1 MRDRSS
7 ATAEDRLPL
16 PRRPAGGS
24 PSAAAGPLLGLLGV
38 VVFSFTLPF
47 TRVAV
52 RTLDP
57 LFVGGGRAVVAGVLA
72 AAVLAATRSRR
83 PPLRLVPRLLLVVAG
98 VVAGFPLLTSVAMRD
113 VPAAHGAVVVGVLPA
128 ATAVAVVLRTRE
140 RPGRG
145 FWAAGAAGLVAVVVF
160 VALSGGGLGGAGSGD
175 ALLLGAVVLAALGY
189 AEGGLLARE
198 LGAWQTIC
206 WALVLAL
213 PVTAALTAVGA
224 AGGRTSAGVA
234 GWLSFGYLAVF
245 SMFLGFFA
253 WYRGLAIGPMT
264 SVSQVQLVQSVL
276 TIAWSA
282 LFFGERVGPAVVVAA
297 AAVLVCA
304 AAAVRARIYVAPSR
318 GRGAPP
324 VATAPAVSVATG
336 RVATTSREPREAP

>member
-1 MRDRSS
+1 MNDVDS
-7 ATAEDRLPL
+7 ATVAPPLSL
-16 PRRPAGGS
+16 PRAPN
-24 PSAAAGPLLGLLGV
+24 PLTGPLLGLLGV

-57 LFVGGGRAVVAGVLA
+57 LFVGAGRAVVAGVLA
-72 AAVLAATRSRR
+72 AAVLAATRTRR

-98 VVAGFPLLTSVAMRD
+98 VVAGFPLLTSAAMRD

-128 ATAVAVVLRTRE
+128 ATAVAAVLRTRE

-145 FWAAGAAGLVAVVVF
+145 FWAASAAGLVAVVVF
-160 VALSGGGLGGAGSGD
+160 VALSGGGLGGAGAGD
-175 ALLLGAVVLAALGY
+175 LLLLAAVALAALGY

-213 PVTAALTAVGA
+213 PLMAVLTAVGA
-224 AGGRTSAGVA
+224 AGGRTSAGA
-234 GWLSFGYLAVF
+234 GGWLAFGYLAVF

-282 LFFGERVGPAVVVAA
+282 LFLGERVGVPVLVAA
-297 AAVLVCA
+297 AVVLVCA
-304 AAAVRARIYVAPSR
+304 AAAVRARVHVAPSR
-318 GRGAPP
+318 PRRAR
-324 VATAPAVSVATG
+324 PAVSVAPG
-336 RVATTSREPREAP
+336 RVGATDRDTPEAP